1 MKHDIQALELFI
13 ARFLRYGVLI
23 AGALM
28 LVGWISQI
36 SFRTDT
42 FAQFQVYKE
51 MRLAPTLL
59 QLYDAREWGVLTSYL
74 GMFVLICLPVLRV
87 IMTLAMFLK
96 KRDYALAGVSALVLF
111 GLLLSVT
118 LGLEI

>member
-28 LVGWISQI
+28 LAGWISQI
-36 SFRTDT
+36 SFSADT

-51 MRLAPTLL
+51 MRLVSTLHR
-59 QLYDAREWGVLTSYL
+59 LYDAREWGVLTSYL
-74 GMFVLICLPVLRV
+74 GMLVLICLPVLRV
-87 IMTLAMFLK
+87 FMTLAMFLK